1 MLSVKRM
8 IASLF
13 VGLIAAGMRLE
24 LLPRDDLYAP
34 YLAAPK
40 EPRIGDVKFYAPEQG
55 WLWDVTLGGRAGL
68 VRAALTGVILQLDVE
83 GAAFV
88 RLDLD
93 DDRDLIAS
101 EFKYGAHLFALVS
114 GISFRL
120 GYYHLSAH
128 LGDEAERHFPGRR
141 PNGYSRDTIVA
152 GVAVQVDALRS
163 YLQIGFA
170 PVVNGPAEP
179 WEIEIGAE
187 FLPACRKWWGNA
199 FAAMHA
205 HLRQENDFGGVVTL
219 EAGWRWQ
226 SAEFGSILRIG
237 LHGSL
242 GRSPQYQFYDLAE
255 RQIGLAGGLDF

>member
-1 MLSVKRM
+1 MDAAI
-8 IASLF
+8 IAWLAITA
-13 VGLIAAGMRLE
+13 VQLD

-40 EPRIGDVKFYAPEQG
+40 EPRIGDVKFYEPDQG

-68 VRAALTGVILQLDVE
+68 VRASFSSVILQLDIE

-101 EFKYGAHLFALVS
+101 EFKYGAHLFAQVA

-128 LGDEAERHFPGRR
+128 LGDEAERLFPGRR

-152 GVAVQVDALRS
+152 GIAVQADSLRT
-163 YLQIGFA
+163 YLQVGFA

-187 FLPACRKWWGNA
+187 VLPPCRDYWGNA
-199 FAAMHA
+199 FAAMHV
-205 HLRQENDFGGVVTL
+205 HLRQENDFGGVVSL

-226 SAEFGSILRIG
+226 PTQFGTILRIG
-237 LHGSL
+237 LHGSI
-242 GRSPQYQFYDLAE
+242 GRSPHYQLYEFSE
-255 RQIGLAGGLDF
+255 RQIGVAGGIDF

>member
-1 MLSVKRM
+1 MKVDQQRPQLVV
-8 IASLF
+8 APLE
-13 VGLIAAGMRLE
+13 VGNQQAGVLGRRRVPEPGSQAVFCDDGYRAGEEPPQSAVFFDAPGGGAVE
-24 LLPRDDLYAP
+24 LLAHRQQQSRVHLQRRLPVRVV
-34 YLAAPK
+34 
-40 EPRIGDVKFYAPEQG
+40 DV
-55 WLWDVTLGGRAGL
+55 GGE
-68 VRAALTGVILQLDVE
+68 V
-83 GAAFV
+83 
-88 RLDLD
+88 
-93 DDRDLIAS
+93 
-101 EFKYGAHLFALVS
+101 
-114 GISFRL
+114 
-120 GYYHLSAH
+120 
-128 LGDEAERHFPGRR
+128 GDEAERHFPGRR

-242 GRSPQYQFYDLAE
+242 GRSPQYQFYDLVE